1 MLIKKELASVPV
13 LPMPEGDWSK
23 GSWRPTY
30 IPTAQIVELEKS
42 GRILAVDY
50 YEGLNQK
57 LYSRFFC
64 DGSNY
69 IVYNVEKKVWRSGY
83 PYPGCSGYYSGAV
96 ASIDRANDVC
106 RKFFQADNK
115 WCRGIEEVNHFIYQ
129 KGAAKRDAAREN
141 LNALME
147 KHMQMFPEYPENFKE
162 YCSEH
167 VFQNNY
173 IFFGKK
179 DRKGIRTAWCSH
191 CGSKIT
197 IDQAVASGKETTC
210 PVCHKLSMYK
220 ATWLTKE
227 LSEKADICI
236 SYKVD
241 NQLLI
246 RWAHVKR
253 WYGQP
258 SFKEKY
264 SAEDYA
270 FSLYLVVKGAPK
282 LYTYKYFKSP
292 YGYGAEWHR
301 LPIGSDCDDKSYVYT
316 DNLDEVFGT
325 SYYNVNLKAGIEG
338 RNIQIQF
345 VHLLNELKNSPKAE
359 YLFKLGL
366 PALASSA
373 SCIDGD
379 PDGQGMFQR
388 QIGVSKQY
396 LPMLRDMNVTPMEL
410 HVIKNAHEWVSPELL
425 RRYRNFSLRNYTMTL
440 SDLIEDVGISR
451 ALNYLDKQRKL
462 HPRERTNK
470 LLVEYRD
477 YLRMSKELRV
487 DLSHKSVLFPSDVIE
502 AHKTITAR
510 YNAVLQE
517 IKMIEGERLNS
528 EFHKRVNEHYSRIGL
543 SGFQK
548 DGYCIVLPQLRTD
561 LIKEGQSLN
570 HCVGEDGYYRSCM
583 MGVNMIFFVRKADD
597 PEKPFFT
604 MEMDVTDGRIK
615 QLYGF
620 GDCSAPKEVRA
631 FADAFSRH
639 VCGKTRRK
647 TA

>member
-30 IPTAQIVELEKS
+30 IPAAQIVELEKS
-42 GRILAVDY
+42 GHILAVDF
-50 YEGLNQK
+50 YEAPNQK

-69 IVYNVEKKVWRSGY
+69 IVYNVEKNAWRSGY

-106 RKFFQADNK
+106 RKFFQADSK
-115 WCRGIEEVNHFIYQ
+115 WCRGIEEINHFIYQ
-129 KGAAKRDAAREN
+129 KAAAKRDVAREN
-141 LNALME
+141 LYALME
-147 KHMQMFPEYPENFKE
+147 KHMQMFPEYPENLRE
-162 YCSEH
+162 YCSEY
-167 VFQNNY
+167 VFQKNY

-179 DRKGIRTAWCSH
+179 DRKGNRMARCGR
-191 CGSKIT
+191 CGSKFA
-197 IDQAVASGKETTC
+197 IDKAVTSGKESTC
-210 PVCHKLSMYK
+210 PVCHRPAIYK

-388 QIGVSKQY
+388 QIGVTKQY
-396 LPMLRDMNVTPMEL
+396 LPMLRQMDVTAYEL
-410 HVIKNAHEWVSPELL
+410 GVIKKANEWVSPELL
-425 RRYRNFSLRNYTMTL
+425 RMYRNFHLCGRAMTL
-440 SDLIEDVGISR
+440 GDVIEEVGLSR
-451 ALNYLDKQRKL
+451 ALHYLEKQRKS
-462 HPRERTNK
+462 HPKESAGK

-487 DLSHKSVLFPSDVIE
+487 DLSHKSVLLPSDVVE

-510 YNAVLQE
+510 YNAALEE
-517 IKMIEGERLNS
+517 IKMIEGEKLNS
-528 EFHKRVNEHYSRIGL
+528 EFQKKVNEHYSRLGIT
-543 SGFQK
+543 GFQK

-570 HCVGEDGYYRSCM
+570 HCVGGDGYYKKCM
-583 MGVNMIFFVRKADD
+583 IGTYMIFFVRKKDD
-597 PEKPFFT
+597 PGKPFFT
-604 MEMDVTDGRIK
+604 MEMDVTNGKIV

-620 GDCSAPKEVRA
+620 GDCSAPKDVRA
-631 FADAFSRH
+631 FADAFSRY
-639 VCGKTRRK
+639 VCSKARRK